1 MLSIFAKFCN
11 VARSGTRE
19 TETTFSIFKHA
30 LVLQNILF
38 IHSFISMPKGIH
50 LQQML
55 KKKLSCCRDTALF
68 GQISDSGRSVNTNE
82 SVNMTYVNFINMSF
96 NISNSVPSY
105 VVSAD
110 MLRIDKH
117 IA

>member
-1 MLSIFAKFCN
+1 
-11 VARSGTRE
+11 
-19 TETTFSIFKHA
+19 
-30 LVLQNILF
+30 
-38 IHSFISMPKGIH
+38 
-50 LQQML
+50 ML

-117 IA
+117 IHSLNHYAPITCHFRAEIQEAGS